1 MATPIYLRQI
11 QHIQQVT
18 CVAPFQTDCELSSQ
32 TGTMYYGKAMDGT
45 YFVEKQFSKEQQGLP
60 SGILLF
66 MIPPDYYEEV
76 LLRLISLP
84 NLPLEL
90 LNQNCGDGF
99 EAHHTLPQKYRKQFE
114 ALDIN
119 IDEPGN
125 VVWRKKENHRKQ
137 NYQHTKKWDDVM
149 NDPANHSQEKIYE
162 SREQIELDIFENL
175 GDTPLD

>member
-1 MATPIYLRQI
+1 MILDVAAVILPVVPGGVSTAIKTARVANNVSDVVNVTTRTATKHNYRKVLQE
-11 QHIQQVT
+11 T
-18 CVAPFQTDCELSSQ
+18 
-32 TGTMYYGKAMDGT
+32 TGKVGKGH
-45 YFVEKQFSKEQQGLP
+45 
-60 SGILLF
+60 
-66 MIPPDYYEEV
+66 
-76 LLRLISLP
+76 
-84 NLPLEL
+84 
-90 LNQNCGDGF
+90 
-99 EAHHTLPQKYRKQFE
+99 EAHHTLPQKYRSEFE